1 MPRLTGFDWSPLG
14 TGPWPRAA
22 SPAVSPLPAAAEHV
36 IIGGGLTGL
45 SCALNLA
52 VAGHDVVVL
61 DRTFGCGATSRS
73 GGIIIGETL
82 VGPVPGFDGCEL
94 ELRAW
99 VDRHGIDG
107 GLDWCGVLELD
118 RNPSLPDHPIDWR
131 DSGMVRLDQVAPG
144 GILDPSALLARV
156 AAEAV
161 QHGAR
166 LVDAAD
172 VKGLSRRGSSI
183 EVLSS
188 AGSVHASRVLVATDA
203 TATAN
208 HFEPWPVRQI
218 TVALETTPLGDDQ
231 VAAMGWR
238 ERQPFYTNKLP
249 LLWGRGLPGGG
260 MIAGR
265 ELLDSGGMDPARLE
279 QAIRDAGRRLI
290 ARVRGLHPALQT
302 VAPLRTWA
310 GPIARD
316 DRGIPNIRLDPD
328 LSDVFW
334 AGGYGGH
341 GLAQAFRLGA
351 IAALRMSE
359 R

>member
-1 MPRLTGFDWSPLG
+1 MPRLIRFDWSRLG
-14 TGPWPRAA
+14 TGPWPRVPV
-22 SPAVSPLPAAAEHV
+22 PAVSVLPAASEHV
-36 IIGGGLTGL
+36 VIGGGLTGL

-61 DRTFGCGATSRS
+61 DRAFGSGATSRS
-73 GGIIIGETL
+73 GGIVIGETL
-82 VGPVPGFDGCEL
+82 VGPVPGFEGCEL

-118 RNPSLPDHPIDWR
+118 RNPALPDHPIDWR
-131 DSGMVRLDQVAPG
+131 DAGMVRLGGVAPG
-144 GILDPSALLARV
+144 GTLDPAALVARL

-166 LVDAAD
+166 LVDSVD
-172 VKGLSRRGSSI
+172 VTSMSRRGDSI
-183 EVLSS
+183 EVESTG
-188 AGSVHASRVLVATDA
+188 GSVLASRVLVATDA
-203 TATAN
+203 TATAD
-208 HFEPWPVRQI
+208 HFEPWPVRRL
-218 TVALETTPLGDDQ
+218 TVALETTPLADDQ

-238 ERQPFYTNKLP
+238 DRQPFYTNQLP
-249 LLWGRGLPGGG
+249 LLWGRALPGGG

-265 ELLDSGGMDPARLE
+265 ELLDSAGMDPARLE
-279 QAIRDAGRRLI
+279 ETIRDAGQRLI
-290 ARVRGLHPALQT
+290 ARVRGLHPAMQT
-302 VAPLRTWA
+302 VDLIRIWA

-316 DRGIPNIRLDPD
+316 DQGIPGIRADPD
-328 LSDVFW
+328 LTGVFW

-351 IAALRMSE
+351 VAAVKMSE